1 MAKLQA
7 GILSPPIGKVS
18 GVVGFKWKDRACLR
32 GYVVPAYT
40 NTTAQSDQR
49 GYFGAAAKFASGLL
63 GQCLQPHMDPW
74 IRSMS
79 AYNDFIKQNMV
90 SFQAEDDPDSYVI
103 TRGPLTNSTVVLA
116 NYEAANGNLIAS
128 WSSILGNNGLA
139 TDIAHLVI
147 YDISSK
153 IFYFG
158 AGNVQRTTA
167 TETVVIP
174 QALTFG
180 NLYVFLYFSQ
190 TIDSILRRV
199 ATSVVCKATVHV

>member
-7 GILSPPIGKVS
+7 GILSPPVGKVS
-18 GVVGFKWKDRACLR
+18 GVVGFKWKDKACLR

-40 NTTAQSDQR
+40 NTSAQSDQR
-49 GYFGAAAKFASGLL
+49 GYFSAAAKFASGLL

-90 SFQAEDDPDSYVI
+90 AFQDEDDPDSYVI

-116 NYEAANGNLIAS
+116 NYEAANGNLIAA
-128 WSSILGNNGLA
+128 WSSVLGNNGLA
-139 TDIAHLVI
+139 TDKAHLVI
-147 YDISSK
+147 YNKTTK

-158 AGNVQRTTA
+158 AGTVARTTG

-180 NLYVFLYFSQ
+180 DLYVYLYFSQ
-190 TIDSILRRV
+190 TVDGILRRV
-199 ATSVVCKATVHV
+199 ATSVVCKATAHV